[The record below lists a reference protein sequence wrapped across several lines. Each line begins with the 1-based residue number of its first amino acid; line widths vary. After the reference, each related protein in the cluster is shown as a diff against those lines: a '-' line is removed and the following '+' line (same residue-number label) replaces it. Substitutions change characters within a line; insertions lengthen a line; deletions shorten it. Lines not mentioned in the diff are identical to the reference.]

1 MKTLL
6 ASCAVVALMA
16 APAFAQSTVDPQM
29 PDVIPVE
36 PEVAEPIDPA
46 LIEPQTD
53 VLPEEL
59 PADPTLAEETSPPVP
74 EGEAVDR
81 AEAETE
87 AETEAA
93 VTTEFAGQPVALEAE
108 VNEAGLPDEYSTD
121 DLNSAMLAEVNEVA
135 TEIASLDAE
144 ADVWV
149 SEGAEAGAVYA
160 PEGQGDVET
169 LPEETLPEGEVFT
182 IPEEDDDATV
192 TDQDAYLTPE
202 AQAPE
207 TEMEPQFGTETEAA
221 PMQD

>member
-36 PEVAEPIDPA
+36 PEVAEPIDPT

-59 PADPTLAEETSPPVP
+59 PADPTLAEETAPPVP

-81 AEAETE
+81 

-93 VTTEFAGQPVALEAE
+93 VTTEFAGQPVALEAQ
-108 VNEAGLPDEYSTD
+108 VNEASLPDEYSTD

-149 SEGAEAGAVYA
+149 SEGSEAGTVYA
-160 PEGQGDVET
+160 PEGQGDIET

-182 IPEEDDDATV
+182 VPEEDDAAA